1 VPDPGDPI
9 AWNRFAYVYNNP
21 VNYADP
27 SGHVPVLLAAAYTV
41 VDTAWDIVDVY
52 SDIRDCFGDSDSM
65 ACAMLPIDALAVVAL
80 FAEGP
85 SNNVARRTAKAADV
99 GDAIPP
105 SRALVPY
112 DEAWAIRNTP
122 RSDFYVRPNGDVIP
136 ATQYRYIR
144 SDAEYLPSLRSEM
157 SIPIQERPIYLSPI
171 RFESGVEARH
181 GLQIGW
187 GSDARF
193 RVRFD
198 ALQVADDLRVPYGKG
213 GTAPW
218 LEPLTKDYPEFGL
231 GGCSQ
236 YVTNGPIYLD
246 SYKLLPE
253 TSTAIVLYGGPY
265 LPMSR

>member
-99 GDAIPP
+99 GDAAGDVGRRIDPRVRAYANAVNSNRPWSWAEDIPGGVEL
-105 SRALVPY
+105 SARQRAAIKQSAINEGLIPDIPLKPGTQYADFGSKGLVQRVDHLPGERWLQGDAAQFSWLDERIPGGRPPGTTWHHSEIPGRMELVPFGPHNITNHMGGRS
-112 DEAWAIRNTP
+112 AGHWAR
-122 RSDFYVRPNGDVIP
+122 RP
-136 ATQYRYIR
+136 
-144 SDAEYLPSLRSEM
+144 
-157 SIPIQERPIYLSPI
+157 
-171 RFESGVEARH
+171 
-181 GLQIGW
+181 
-187 GSDARF
+187 
-193 RVRFD
+193 
-198 ALQVADDLRVPYGKG
+198 G
-213 GTAPW
+213 G
-218 LEPLTKDYPEFGL
+218 
-231 GGCSQ
+231 
-236 YVTNGPIYLD
+236 
-246 SYKLLPE
+246 
-253 TSTAIVLYGGPY
+253 
-265 LPMSR
+265 RR